1 MEKNEAF
8 EVVVQAL
15 NQLRLSMQEWELV
28 KEAVGVLAAEIGYK
42 DESKEVVEDL
52 ENPKK
57 K

>member
-28 KEAVGVLAAEIGYK
+28 KEAVGVLAVEIDYK

-52 ENPKK
+52 EKK

>member
-28 KEAVGVLAAEIGYK
+28 KEAVGVLAAEIDYK

>member
-28 KEAVGVLAAEIGYK
+28 KEAVGVLAVEIDYK